1 MGPVEPSLERFRSY
15 LRLLARLHLDPRL
28 RGKLD
33 PSDIVQQTFLQAH
46 KARNSFQGEND
57 ADLAGW
63 LRQILA
69 RNLARAARDFA
80 REKRD
85 LAREQSLQQAIES
98 SSANLEA
105 WVAAEQPSPSERVE
119 HREDVNR
126 LAEVLESLPEAQRD
140 AVILHYWQHKS
151 VAETAQI
158 LERSPSA
165 VAGLIKRALKTFRS
179 QLSQ

>member
-1 MGPVEPSLERFRSY
+1 MEPVEPSLERFRSY

-57 ADLAGW
+57 TALAGW
-63 LRQILA
+63 LRKILA

-105 WVAAEQPSPSERVE
+105 WLAAGQPSPSERVE
-119 HREDVNR
+119 HHEEVNR
-126 LAEVLESLPEAQRD
+126 LSDVLESLPEAQRD
-140 AVILHYWQHKS
+140 AVILHYWQHKT
-151 VAETAQI
+151 VAETAEI

-165 VAGLIKRALKTFRS
+165 V
-179 QLSQ
+179 